1 MLRLSLARPILAAAL
16 VAAMLTPTLTDPAR
30 AQGTLR
36 HLPAGPLNAPG
47 CATQTFTGFSGGLAI
62 GRAQNRAERRWV
74 RAVREAGY
82 RGQRFED
89 WQTGDVHHAYCQ
101 RDGAFW
107 DCFLRVAPCRGIGPD
122 RGDGRR
128 GRPHPGWERR

>member
-1 MLRLSLARPILAAAL
+1 MPRLPLARPMFAATL
-16 VAAMLTPTLTDPAR
+16 VAAMLTPALTDPAR

-36 HLPAGPLNAPG
+36 HLPAGPLNAQG
-47 CATQTFTGFSGGLAI
+47 CAPRNFYAEAGGVVI

-74 RAVREAGY
+74 RAVRDAGY
-82 RGQRFED
+82 RGRNFEN
-89 WQTGDVHHAYCQ
+89 WQNGLVNGASCS
-101 RDGAFW
+101 RDAAIW
-107 DCFLRVAPCRGIGPD
+107 VCFLIVAPCRGIGPD